1 MIEALEESLGVV
13 TTACRKVGISRDAH
27 YRWKKDDREYAARV
41 DALSNVALDFAESKL
56 FSLIQDQNPTAI
68 IFYLKT
74 QGKGRGYYEHRTQD
88 ITSGNQPIT
97 INMIP
102 VDPQHDD

>member
-1 MIEALEESLGVV
+1 MSLI
-13 TTACRKVGISRDAH
+13 ADRVGCSIPTVYA
-27 YRWKKDDREYAARV
+27 WKDREEEIAEAIKREKIKQV
-41 DALSNVALDFAESKL
+41 DFAEGKL
-56 FSLIQDQNPTAI
+56 QSLIKQENPTAI

-74 QGKGRGYYEHRTQD
+74 QGKDRGYYEHRTQD